1 MMHVSL
7 GRIVGEHKVIERLRG
22 ELKIAF
28 SKQTAAHFT
37 QEGLRLMAMYQ
48 PLWVTP
54 DGNNFRC
61 IGMSRYFH
69 ILKAGLPATT
79 EIPVIVHDR
88 VSKKKI
94 EELFRLEILLV
105 PEVYLLTGNDRRHMG
120 WQWQHKA
127 IQHFSLRPSK
137 NRN

>member
-1 MMHVSL
+1 
-7 GRIVGEHKVIERLRG
+7 
-22 ELKIAF
+22 
-28 SKQTAAHFT
+28 
-37 QEGLRLMAMYQ
+37 MAMYQ

-120 WQWQHKA
+120 WQWQHESNTAFLTKTVKKPKLKTLAQMLCCEERTLKGAKDDANKRTKRKPSTPKA
-127 IQHFSLRPSK
+127 A
-137 NRN
+137 